1 MNTIS
6 QGFQKEAEEIILK
19 NVVGNKD
26 IKAIV
31 FISSKSDNFIAGADI
46 DMVSLLCAPLPLFS
60 SPHSPLSLSFPPPGS
75 LFPLPSLRS
84 NPSKTN
90 LSSKPSQ

>member
-1 MNTIS
+1 LTSSVRFNGPNKMNTIS

-31 FISSKSDNFIAGADI
+31 FISSKPDNFIAGADI
-46 DMVSLLCAPLPLFS
+46 DMVTPSS
-60 SPHSPLSLSFPPPGS
+60 SPLIRTSTHPTDQIL
-75 LFPLPSLRS
+75 
-84 NPSKTN
+84 
-90 LSSKPSQ
+90 

>member
-6 QGFQKEAEEIILK
+6 QGFQKEAEEIITK

-26 IKAIV
+26 VKAVV

-46 DMVSLLCAPLPLFS
+46 DMVILF
-60 SPHSPLSLSFPPPGS
+60 HFHTFFIKFNNRLNHLKI
-75 LFPLPSLRS
+75 
-84 NPSKTN
+84 NQN
-90 LSSKPSQ
+90 LKMLQ